1 MAIELTDDGTL
12 DTVLRCSHCGEEFR
26 FNYDAGTDNTEEG
39 EGAYDA
45 FVDWC
50 IESTEDDHECDQE
63 ALGPQDEDITTE
75 DHHHFYYLGRCIVTV
90 DEDAGRFAHVA
101 KVKRNGSCVFEWVR
115 TQTFYRDGEN
125 HERKFATRCAIE
137 RDALFNVEA
146 YQPGDF
152 KQFFNDPRTR
162 ENYLK
167 WAPMLLEAEEY
178 KAGNR
183 EVRER
188 EEMLDFALGAAYARG
203 WNDRMHFG
211 LPMNLARVKPP
222 EERSN

>member
-90 DEDAGRFAHVA
+90 DEDVEWEPYVGAWCKQHGYFPNVWSISDHGNACLISVSDDGR
-101 KVKRNGSCVFEWVR
+101 
-115 TQTFYRDGEN
+115 
-125 HERKFATRCAIE
+125 
-137 RDALFNVEA
+137 
-146 YQPGDF
+146 
-152 KQFFNDPRTR
+152 
-162 ENYLK
+162 YL
-167 WAPMLLEAEEY
+167 
-178 KAGNR
+178 G
-183 EVRER
+183 
-188 EEMLDFALGAAYARG
+188 GAA
-203 WNDRMHFG
+203 D
-211 LPMNLARVKPP
+211 
-222 EERSN
+222 